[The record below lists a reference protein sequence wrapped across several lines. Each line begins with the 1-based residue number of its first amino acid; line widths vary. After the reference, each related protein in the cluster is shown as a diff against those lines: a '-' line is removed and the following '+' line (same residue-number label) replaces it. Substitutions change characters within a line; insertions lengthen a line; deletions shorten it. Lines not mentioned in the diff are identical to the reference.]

1 MWSWA
6 TLTPLSAFTGAAHL
20 RGIVIQGLLKKG
32 GLPSCAQRAMVRTAV
47 PRCRQCVRMMLYQT
61 LLLGSAVCLV
71 CSDAWLERDGSL
83 DKRDFAPFLCNNHV
97 KSCIRSIICICVV
110 RGTQK
115 CDGTAR
121 LCSEV
126 PSLSTPS

>member
-47 PRCRQCVRMMLYQT
+47 PRCRQCVRIMLYQT
-61 LLLGSAVCLV
+61 LLLGSAVCLI

-83 DKRDFAPFLCNNHV
+83 DKRETLPHPVQYLCV
-97 KSCIRSIICICVV
+97 KVAYAQSYAFV
-110 RGTQK
+110 
-115 CDGTAR
+115 
-121 LCSEV
+121 
-126 PSLSTPS
+126 